1 MPVAPRSVYSHH
13 NKQSFLWC
21 KNNLS
26 RIAVVIF
33 ADAYRLAASVFGHY
47 SRRGGSCMG
56 GDIKGARLSLVS
68 CVHACDAIPQ
78 CVGFVFASTHRKPC
92 WLKRRLCKK
101 NEVSAWRDGVR
112 SREVAEKATRDEY
125 IDEKVASPGV
135 VASVCR
141 LRRRSSRRNQ
151 HCVPYYEVLLS
162 ACVYGLPGAQIEY

>member
-1 MPVAPRSVYSHH
+1 M
-13 NKQSFLWC
+13 Q
-21 KNNLS
+21 
-26 RIAVVIF
+26 
-33 ADAYRLAASVFGHY
+33 
-47 SRRGGSCMG
+47 
-56 GDIKGARLSLVS
+56 
-68 CVHACDAIPQ
+68 
-78 CVGFVFASTHRKPC
+78 
-92 WLKRRLCKK
+92 K

-135 VASVCR
+135 VAFVCR